1 MFNGKMYSKAR
12 PNSCL
17 VDVSNSLEFEL
28 LLGYNDVNCD
38 VVPDNKG
45 RYSIDVIIQVNIL
58 PIRI

>member
-1 MFNGKMYSKAR
+1 MYSKAR